1 MRYFKGKQFKQDII
15 LVVVGY
21 YCRFSLSYR
30 DVSELLKERSVSVHP
45 TTIMSWV
52 HEYGNLIYQIWKK
65 KNKSAHFVWYL
76 DETYIKVKG
85 EWCYLYRVIDQ
96 EEHTLD
102 IQLRKTRDHQAAY
115 MFMKR
120 LVKAFGE
127 PTVLTTDKA
136 PALLCTL
143 KKLKHNGFYV
153 HTKHCIVKHLNSL
166 IEQDHR
172 HIKRRFVKSAGFQ
185 NLRHTSRTLKGIE
198 TIHAIYKQKRKKRSY
213 IPDFSFSAYKEL
225 QQLFK
230 IA

>member
-15 LVVVGY
+15 LVAVGY

-30 DVSELLKERSVSVHP
+30 DVSELLKERGVSVHP
-45 TTIMSWV
+45 TTIMRWV

-65 KNKSAHFVWYL
+65 KNKSAHFVWHL

-85 EWCYLYRVIDQ
+85 EWRYLYRAIDQ
-96 EEHTLD
+96 EGYTLD
-102 IQLRKTRDHQAAY
+102 IQLRKTRNHQAAY

-136 PALLCTL
+136 PALLCAF
-143 KKLKHNGFYV
+143 KKLKHKGFYV
-153 HTKHCIVKHLNSL
+153 HTKHCTVKHLNNL

-172 HIKRRFVKSAGFQ
+172 HIKRRFVKSTGFQ
-185 NLRHTSRTLKGIE
+185 NLRHASRTLKGIE
-198 TIHAIYKQKRKKRSY
+198 TIHAIYKQKRSR
-213 IPDFSFSAYKEL
+213 IPDFSFSTYKEL
-225 QQLFK
+225 PQLFK
-230 IA
+230 IS